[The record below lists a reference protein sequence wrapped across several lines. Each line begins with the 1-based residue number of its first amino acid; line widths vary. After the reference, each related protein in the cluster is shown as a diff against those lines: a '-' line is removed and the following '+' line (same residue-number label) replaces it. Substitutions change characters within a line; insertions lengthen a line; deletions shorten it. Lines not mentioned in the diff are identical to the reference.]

1 MGTDF
6 ELEEVLDDPS
16 DAVVVCF
23 DFELFDLVRAMLM
36 KSHCFG

>member
-1 MGTDF
+1 METVFD
-6 ELEEVLDDPS
+6 LEEALDDPS

-23 DFELFDLVRAMLM
+23 DFEACDLVRAMLM

>member
-1 MGTDF
+1 MVETDF

-16 DAVVVCF
+16 DAVVCF

-36 KSHCFG
+36 KSHCLW